1 MAACRCS
8 TTWRRACTSFSSSL
22 SAMSSVRFVSAYLRD
37 APPSAR
43 DACTAE
49 SLSPT
54 PFRQHTA
61 CQDSAGTPGAATCDG
76 TANYRPDV
84 GLLDLLDKLLLLAH
98 HGNFLRK
105 VALEGRLVVLRPLA
119 CVCAKRRRRLCA
131 RLAAAAARWS
141 HCREQ
146 SPQTRAECG
155 RSLVARRGAD
165 VCPPVTPSHA
175 RTHARTHAAGRP
187 EPGPPRRA
195 CRALNGLS
203 TASQLPAAS

>member
-1 MAACRCS
+1 MPPRQHATPAPRS
-8 TTWRRACTSFSSSL
+8 RS
-22 SAMSSVRFVSAYLRD
+22 
-37 APPSAR
+37 APPPSGNTQRAR
-43 DACTAE
+43 TARE
-49 SLSPT
+49 
-54 PFRQHTA
+54 H
-61 CQDSAGTPGAATCDG
+61 PGAATCDG

-119 CVCAKRRRRLCA
+119 CVCAKRRRRRRA